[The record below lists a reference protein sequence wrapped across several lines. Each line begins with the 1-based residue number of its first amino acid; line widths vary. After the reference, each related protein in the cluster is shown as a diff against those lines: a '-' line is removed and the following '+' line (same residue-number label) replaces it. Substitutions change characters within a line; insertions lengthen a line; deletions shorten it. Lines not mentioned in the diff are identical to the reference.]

1 MLNNK
6 IELYNTKEEIDN
18 DFWVCIRHP
27 ERPLK
32 FNNTENKEKKI
43 NTLLSLD
50 EAIKSKY
57 IPNYILSQKYL
68 IHCDADFEKYR
79 QEKYPDFPSRCSSF
93 FVFPNK
99 KTMDKCIS
107 FYEWNAIS
115 LANVSIDKSKPFKA
129 IKANMELISSYR
141 TYLQHNLKKDRD
153 FFEDYWS
160 GKLYTISY
168 PDNSSYEPIE
178 EIFIE
183 GDVLIKGY
191 YQPE

>member
-1 MLNNK
+1 
-6 IELYNTKEEIDN
+6 
-18 DFWVCIRHP
+18 
-27 ERPLK
+27 
-32 FNNTENKEKKI
+32 
-43 NTLLSLD
+43 
-50 EAIKSKY
+50 
-57 IPNYILSQKYL
+57 
-68 IHCDADFEKYR
+68 
-79 QEKYPDFPSRCSSF
+79 
-93 FVFPNK
+93 
-99 KTMDKCIS
+99 MDKCIS